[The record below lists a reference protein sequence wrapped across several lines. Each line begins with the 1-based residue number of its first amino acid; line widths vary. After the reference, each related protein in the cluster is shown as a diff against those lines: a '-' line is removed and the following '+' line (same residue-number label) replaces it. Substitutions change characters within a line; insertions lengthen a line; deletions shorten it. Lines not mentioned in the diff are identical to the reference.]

1 MSDIL
6 HAARFRTLALL
17 LALAAGC
24 VAAPASRQAAS
35 KPAVHP
41 LDPLTAVEIESAVAI
56 LQSAGRFSEGMFL
69 PILVLR
75 EPSKGAVRAFKPG
88 SPFPREAFAV
98 ILDRKENRTTEAVI
112 DLGKRAVV
120 SSKVIPDVQPNVLE
134 EEFNSVP
141 KIVRA
146 DPAWRAAM
154 EKRGIKDF
162 DKVLIDT
169 WAAGVLPA
177 KGAKPG
183 ARLSRALSFYKG
195 DAKNGYGRPIEGVV
209 AVVDVNQGKVVEVVD
224 TGVRPLARTSQD
236 FDAASLGKP
245 RTGLKPLTVEQP
257 EGVSFEI
264 DGNLVRW
271 QNWRFRF
278 ALHPRE
284 GLVLYT
290 IGYEDGG
297 RVRPILHRASVA
309 EMIVPYGDPDINW
322 VWRAAFDEG
331 EYGLG
336 RLANELE
343 EGRDAPDN
351 ARFVDA
357 VMAGETGEPETWKN
371 AIAFFERDGGI
382 LWKHFDDGTERSYSR
397 RARQLVMMY
406 HVTVGNYDYF
416 LHWIFNQD
424 GSLEVRAEASG
435 ILLAKGVP
443 QHTCQSC
450 VAAREGKPV
459 TGDEKTGMLVAEQIV
474 APNHQHFFSFRLD
487 FDVDGTENSVSELN
501 ISSLPADQANPHLN
515 GFAMDKTTL
524 QSELEARR
532 SLNLATLRHWKVFNS
547 SVTGPLGHNPGYLLH
562 PGENTGPYQH
572 PGATARKR
580 AAFVDHHLW
589 VTAYHA
595 DEMNASGPYP
605 NQHPGGDGLP
615 KWTAD
620 NAPLVGKD
628 VVLWYT
634 VGLTHVPRPEE
645 WPIMPTAG
653 VGFKLVPA
661 GFFDRNPALDVP
673 GGEEKAG
680 K

>member
-1 MSDIL
+1 MSRML
-6 HAARFRTLALL
+6 HPVSLLALFC
-17 LALAAGC
+17 LAAGC
-24 VAAPASRQAAS
+24 AGPQGGRSLAS
-35 KPAVHP
+35 KPAGHP
-41 LDPLTAVEIESAVAI
+41 LDPLTSAEIESAVAV
-56 LQSAGRFSEGMFL
+56 LKSEGKFGDGMFL
-69 PILVLR
+69 PLLVLR
-75 EPSKGAVRAFKPG
+75 EPPKDALRAFSPG

-98 ILDRKENRTTEAVI
+98 ILDRPANRTTEAVI
-112 DLGKRAVV
+112 DLRRKSVV
-120 SSKVIPDVQPNVLE
+120 AAKVIPDVQPNVLE
-134 EEFNSVP
+134 EEFKSVP
-141 KIVRA
+141 EIVRA
-146 DPAWRAAM
+146 DPAWRAAIA
-154 EKRGIKDF
+154 KRGITDF
-162 DKVLIDT
+162 NKVLIDT

-209 AVVDVNQGKVVEVVD
+209 AVVDVNQGKVIEVVD
-224 TGVRPLARTSQD
+224 TGARPLAKKFQD
-236 FDAASLGKP
+236 FDEASLGKP
-245 RTGLKPLTVEQP
+245 RAGLKPLTVRQP
-257 EGVSFEI
+257 QGPSFEI

-271 QNWRFRF
+271 QKWSFRF
-278 ALHPRE
+278 AMHPRE

-297 RVRPILHRASVA
+297 KVRSILHRASVA

-336 RLANELE
+336 RLANRLKA
-343 EGRDAPDN
+343 GRDAPDN

-357 VMAGETGEPETWKN
+357 VMAGETGEPDTWEN
-371 AIAFFERDGGI
+371 AIAFYERDGGI
-382 LWKHFDDGTERSYSR
+382 LWKHYEDAKRSYSR

-424 GSLEVRAEASG
+424 GTLEVRAEASG

-443 QHTCQSC
+443 QHSCQSC
-450 VAAREGKPV
+450 AAARDGKPV

-487 FDVDGTENSVSELN
+487 FDIDGTDNSVSELN
-501 ISSLPADQANPHLN
+501 IASLPADDANPHLN
-515 GFAMDKTTL
+515 GFAMDKTTFP
-524 QSELEARR
+524 SELAAKR
-532 SLNLATLRHWKVFNS
+532 SLNAATLRHWKVYNPA
-547 SVTGPLGHNPGYLLH
+547 VTGPLGHHPGYVLH

-572 PGATARKR
+572 PGASARKR

-589 VTAYHA
+589 VTAFHP

-620 NAPLVGKD
+620 NAPIVGKD

-645 WPIMPTAG
+645 WPIMPAAG

-661 GFFDRNPALDVP
+661 AFFTRNPALDVP
-673 GGEEKAG
+673 NDE
-680 K
+680 